1 LICCSA
7 ETHEQ
12 WDVTAAGHVGSGCQ
26 RVLGRR
32 VNMSGLIS
40 SVKHVRYAMGS
51 LTAVLFSAAVG
62 ASL

>member
-1 LICCSA
+1 VMYG
-7 ETHEQ
+7 Q
-12 WDVTAAGHVGSGCQ
+12 RDVTASRSRRFVFSR

-40 SVKHVRYAMGS
+40 SVKHVRYALGS
-51 LTAVLFSAAVG
+51 LTAVLFSAASG